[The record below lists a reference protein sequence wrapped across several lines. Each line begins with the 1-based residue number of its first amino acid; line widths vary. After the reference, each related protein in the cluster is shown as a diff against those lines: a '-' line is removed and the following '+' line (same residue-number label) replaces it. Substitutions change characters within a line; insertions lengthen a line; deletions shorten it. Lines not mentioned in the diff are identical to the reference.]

1 MNRRKFFGGLTG
13 LLVGAGIVKAKEPEF
28 YGPAI
33 TDLIDGRKWNPLF
46 FDEIDS
52 AGNKWGIIQ
61 TRHHAED
68 LMPFKYPFET
78 VEDKY
83 WEAQWQIGEL
93 EELLSV

>member
-33 TDLIDGRKWNPLF
+33 TDLISVPNTPEYWSGR
-46 FDEIDS
+46 
-52 AGNKWGIIQ
+52 IIR